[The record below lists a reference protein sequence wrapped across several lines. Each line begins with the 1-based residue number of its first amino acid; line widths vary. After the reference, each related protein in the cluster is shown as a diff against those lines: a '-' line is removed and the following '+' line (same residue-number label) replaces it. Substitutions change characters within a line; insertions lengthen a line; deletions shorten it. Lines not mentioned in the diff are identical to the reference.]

1 MIVSDLAKFN
11 EDVCK
16 LEMRWKARERLIG
29 DTFSDETWYELET
42 LSFDCDKLI
51 KRQEQLESNCI
62 FLQVKFQESE
72 ALQHL
77 CMDIKSH
84 EEVKEVMNNFNNQ
97 ETNLLGKKWK
107 NFDINWLRDFL
118 TSWQSRVEGLISIK
132 VLEQIRNKLSFLEQ
146 CIPVLTYCHGEV
158 YKDEHWAT
166 LYYNIFCLP
175 RKIPLKDVTLSDLIQ
190 GKVDLLASGTLASI
204 QELQRR

>member
-1 MIVSDLAKFN
+1 MSDLAKFN

-16 LEMRWKARERLIG
+16 LEMRWKARESLVVE
-29 DTFSDETWYELET
+29 TFSDETWYELEA
-42 LSFDCDKLI
+42 LSLDCDKMV

-62 FLQVKFQESE
+62 FLQVKFQEFE

-77 CMDIKSH
+77 CMDFKSH
-84 EEVKEVMNNFNNQ
+84 EEVKDVVNNFNDQ
-97 ETNLLGKKWK
+97 ETNLFGKKWK
-107 NFDINWLRDFL
+107 NFDINWLHDFL
-118 TSWQSRVEGLISIK
+118 TSWQSRVEGLVSIK
-132 VLEQIRNKLSFLEQ
+132 FVEQICNKLSFLEQ

-158 YKDEHWAT
+158 YKDEHWAA

-175 RKIPLKDVTLSDLIQ
+175 RKIQLKDVTLRDLIQ